1 MLSNSVL
8 DLITLLFSFIFTL
21 MILSYLIGD
30 NPLFR
35 LAIYIFVGVSA
46 GYAASVAWQ
55 HVLWPKLFQPLL
67 FGSMQQRLLLLVP
80 SVLGLLLFAKLSPR
94 SARLGNPAMAF
105 LVGTGAA
112 VAIGGAVFGTI
123 FPQSLASINLFDPS
137 AGGSLVERLLEGSIF
152 LIGTIS
158 TLIYFQ
164 FSGRTTLEGTQRR
177 RLVVG
182 AAWVG
187 KLFIAVTFGVLF
199 AGAYAASMT
208 ALIERMYSLWAFLSS
223 FF

>member
-8 DLITLLFSFIFTL
+8 DLITGFLSFIFTL

-35 LAIYIFVGVSA
+35 VAIYIFVGVSA

-55 HVLWPKLFQPLL
+55 HVLWPKLFQPLI
-67 FGSMQQRLLLLVP
+67 FGTMQQRLLLVVP
-80 SVLGLLLFAKLSPR
+80 LLLGFLLLAKLSPR

-123 FPQSLASINLFDPS
+123 FPQTLASINLFDTG
-137 AGGSLVERLLEGSIF
+137 AGGSLVERLFEGSIF
-152 LIGTIS
+152 LIGTVS
-158 TLIYFQ
+158 TLVYFQ
-164 FSGRTTLEGTQRR
+164 FSARATPAGPQRS
-177 RLVVG
+177 RLVNGV
-182 AAWVG
+182 ALVG

-199 AGAYAASMT
+199 AGAYAAAMT
-208 ALIERMYSLWAFLSS
+208 ALIERMFSLWAFLTS

>member
-1 MLSNSVL
+1 MLSSSAL
-8 DLITLLFSFIFTL
+8 DLVVIVISFILTL
-21 MILSYLIGD
+21 MVLSYLIGD

-35 LAIYIFVGVSA
+35 FAIYLFVGVSA

-55 HVLWPKLFQPLL
+55 SVLWPKLFQPLL
-67 FGSMQQRLLLLVP
+67 IGSTQQRLLLIVP

-94 SARLGNPAMAF
+94 ASRLGNPAMAF

-123 FPQSLASINLFDPS
+123 LPQSLASINIFDPS
-137 AGGSLVERLLEGSIF
+137 SGASLIERLFEGGIF
-152 LIGTIS
+152 LLGTIS

-164 FSGRTTLEGTQRR
+164 FSSRSTPDGNQRNR
-177 RLVVG
+177 YVSSL
-182 AAWVG
+182 AWVG

-199 AGAYAASMT
+199 AGAYVAAMT
-208 ALIERMYSLWAFLSS
+208 ALIERLVSLWTFLSAL
-223 FF
+223 F

>member
-1 MLSNSVL
+1 MLSSSAL
-8 DLITLLFSFIFTL
+8 DLVVIVISFILTL
-21 MILSYLIGD
+21 MVLSYLIGD

-35 LAIYIFVGVSA
+35 FAIYLFVGVSA

-55 HVLWPKLFQPLL
+55 SVLWPKLFQPLL
-67 FGSMQQRLLLLVP
+67 IGNMQQRLLLIVP

-94 SARLGNPAMAF
+94 ASRLGNPAMAF

-123 FPQSLASINLFDPS
+123 LPQSLASINIFDPS
-137 AGGSLVERLLEGSIF
+137 SSASLVERLFEGGIF
-152 LIGTIS
+152 LLGTIS

-164 FSGRTTLEGTQRR
+164 FSSRSTPDGNQRNR
-177 RLVVG
+177 YVSSL
-182 AAWVG
+182 AWVG

-199 AGAYAASMT
+199 AGAYAAAMT
-208 ALIERMYSLWAFLSS
+208 ALIERLVSLWTFLSAL
-223 FF
+223 F

>member
-8 DLITLLFSFIFTL
+8 DLITGFFGFLFTL

-55 HVLWPKLFQPLL
+55 HVLWPKLLEPLM
-67 FGSMQQRLLLLVP
+67 FGSMQQRLLLIVP
-80 SVLGLLLFAKLSPR
+80 SVLGFLLFAKLSPR
-94 SARLGNPAMAF
+94 SARLGNPSMAF
-105 LVGTGAA
+105 LVGTAAA

-123 FPQSLASINLFDPS
+123 IPQSLASIKIFDPAS
-137 AGGSLVERLLEGSIF
+137 GGSLLERLFEGSIL

-158 TLIYFQ
+158 TMIYFQ
-164 FSGRTTLEGTQRR
+164 FSGRATLNGTKRS
-177 RLVVG
+177 RLVNG

-187 KLFIAVTFGVLF
+187 KFFIAVTLGVVF
-199 AGAYAASMT
+199 AGAYAAAMT
-208 ALIERMYSLWAFLSS
+208 ALIERMFSLWAFLSS

>member
-8 DLITLLFSFIFTL
+8 DLITGFLSFIFTL

-35 LAIYIFVGVSA
+35 VAIYIFVGVSA

-55 HVLWPKLFQPLL
+55 HVLWPKLFQPLI
-67 FGSMQQRLLLLVP
+67 FGTMQQRLLLVVP
-80 SVLGLLLFAKLSPR
+80 LLLGFLLLAKLSPR

-123 FPQSLASINLFDPS
+123 FPQTLASINLFDTG
-137 AGGSLVERLLEGSIF
+137 AGGSLVERLFEGSIF
-152 LIGTIS
+152 LIGTVS
-158 TLIYFQ
+158 TL
-164 FSGRTTLEGTQRR
+164 
-177 RLVVG
+177 LVYCLPVPTP
-182 AAWVG
+182 
-187 KLFIAVTFGVLF
+187 LQ
-199 AGAYAASMT
+199 
-208 ALIERMYSLWAFLSS
+208 
-223 FF
+223 